1 MLLFRKV
8 YSLETQHTDI
18 TNIFMQNS
26 TSTILQPEV
35 LQLKGSLFTITVLHL
50 FDADLDHVKKELM
63 LLIKHAPKLFD
74 HSPIIIDLQELKT
87 AAVEINLLALKT
99 VLRQLGLMPIGV
111 RGGTTELQAAAI
123 AAELAIFP
131 LMKPH
136 SETIESL
143 AQMKNNGETS
153 KKNAVQKAITTKVIT
168 KPVRS
173 GQQIYAQ
180 NSDLIV
186 LSTVSQGA
194 ELLADG
200 NIHIYGALRGRALA
214 GTNGNE
220 EARIFCQSLEA
231 ELVAIAG
238 RYVMNGPAN
247 QLIQRSP
254 QQIFLEDNKLRIV
267 PL

>member
-1 MLLFRKV
+1 
-8 YSLETQHTDI
+8 
-18 TNIFMQNS
+18 MQNS
-26 TSTILQPEV
+26 TNAILQPET

-50 FDADLDHVKKELM
+50 FDANLENVKKELT

-74 HSPIIIDLQELKT
+74 HAPIIIDLQDLKTPLYETNLAELKN
-87 AAVEINLLALKT
+87 VLK
-99 VLRQLGLMPIGV
+99 QLGLVPIGI
-111 RGGTTELQAAAI
+111 RGGTPELQSHAI

-143 AQMKNNGETS
+143 AQTKNSG
-153 KKNAVQKAITTKVIT
+153 TTKKKAPPKTLTTKIIL

-214 GTNGNE
+214 GTNGNT

-238 RYVMNGPAN
+238 RYIMNGSAN
-247 QLIQRSP
+247 QLIQKSP
-254 QQIFLEDNKLRIV
+254 QQIYLEEDTLRIT
-267 PL
+267 PLIPNTVGI